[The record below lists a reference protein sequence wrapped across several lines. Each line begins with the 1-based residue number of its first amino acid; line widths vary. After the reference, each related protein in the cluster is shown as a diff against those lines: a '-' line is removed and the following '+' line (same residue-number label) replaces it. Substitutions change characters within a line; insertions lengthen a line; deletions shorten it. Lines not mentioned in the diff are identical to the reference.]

1 MASNDSGGIGI
12 FQIHVA
18 HQASAYIYRLDRS
31 TQKCIANR
39 LRQLAENPYGPYTKP
54 LTGVDRQR
62 SSRVGGWRIIYT
74 VDEAQETV
82 NVSLIASRGE
92 VYRRL

>member
-1 MASNDSGGIGI
+1 M
-12 FQIHVA
+12 A
-18 HQASAYIYRLDRS
+18 HQVSAYIYRLDRS
-31 TQKCIANR
+31 VQKRIADR
-39 LRQLAENPYGPYTKP
+39 LRQLAENPYGHYTKP
-54 LTGVDRQR
+54 LTGVDHQR

-74 VDEAQETV
+74 VDEALKTV